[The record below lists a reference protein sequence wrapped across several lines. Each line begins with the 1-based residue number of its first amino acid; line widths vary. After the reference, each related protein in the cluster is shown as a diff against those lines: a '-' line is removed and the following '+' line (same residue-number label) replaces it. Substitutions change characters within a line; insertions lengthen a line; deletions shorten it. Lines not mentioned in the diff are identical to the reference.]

1 MNRVLLTIVSLL
13 FLNSYSQEKK
23 TKEERQIE
31 LDRKKVYANYEPRD
45 SLNYPVKHCLLMAT
59 GKFLSK
65 KVDLTIDYGQ
75 ESTYFEDMKI
85 RDKNGKVIEFN
96 SVMDALNYMS
106 SIGWEFVDAYA
117 VTTGN
122 QNVYHY
128 LMKSVSNSKDDF
140 IPKTKRDFK
149 KQ

>member
-1 MNRVLLTIVSLL
+1 MKKILFVTTLLLCFNT
-13 FLNSYSQEKK
+13 YSQEKK
-23 TKEERQIE
+23 TQEERQLE
-31 LDRKKVYANYEPRD
+31 LDKKKLYGRYDPRD

-59 GKFLSK
+59 GKMFSK
-65 KVDLTIDYGQ
+65 KVDITIDYGQ
-75 ESTYFEDMKI
+75 DTSFFEDSKI

-117 VTTGN
+117 ITLSG

-128 LMKSVSNSKDDF
+128 LMQSISKNDDDF

-149 KQ
+149 KK